1 MRCTFK
7 GLVSPFSKKHPS
19 KMKMKIPEERK
30 KTKGESKEGDTWDK
44 DNKSPLLGPY
54 THQEERGCA
63 ERMQQ
68 TIKAEQ

>member
-1 MRCTFK
+1 
-7 GLVSPFSKKHPS
+7 
-19 KMKMKIPEERK
+19 MKMKIPEERK